1 MWSVLGAHNGDP
13 RILLLGSSKGLHNA
27 PHSTSTCLIKTRS
40 LATSQ
45 LIVALCFFVI
55 SFLDL
60 VLLLF
65 IKIIDVLIVSLL
77 ASLSLSLGP
86 FFLVLCVLHLL
97 LSLLGD
103 SPQGLSGSLGLS
115 GVVCDHHVVE
125 NGAGFHLPQIEADL
139 AVLCIFADV
148 LGIVGVVLRVVN
160 LWVHPWALVVG
171 VVDLGR
177 LPLTVHL
184 IVPVLGLRR
193 VGVSDVLGLVPVLWL
208 DVLRVI
214 ELGLIN
220 PIIWLLCLG
229 ILNLLGRQEVP
240 VV

>member
-60 VLLLF
+60 VLFLF
-65 IKIIDVLIVSLL
+65 IKIIEILIVLIVSLL

-103 SPQGLSGSLGLS
+103 SPQGLSGSLGLG

-125 NGAGFHLPQIEADL
+125 DGAGFHLPQIEADL

-148 LGIVGVVLRVVN
+148 LGIIGVVLRVVN

-171 VVDLGR
+171 VVDLPW
-177 LPLTVHL
+177 LPLSL
-184 IVPVLGLRR
+184 VLG
-193 VGVSDVLGLVPVLWL
+193 V
-208 DVLRVI
+208 
-214 ELGLIN
+214 
-220 PIIWLLCLG
+220 
-229 ILNLLGRQEVP
+229 
-240 VV
+240 